1 MNSAI
6 AADYQKSERSD
17 SDLSIDFDAEKM
29 EQLFGDDSGPLRHSE
44 RESMGVEDMGGLV
57 LIDPSSVDSGWPMII
72 DQATKKIGG
81 NKLIDPAS
89 DTEFKDN
96 CDNFKGLIQMKS
108 SHEPQILI
116 VEDNIYSACA
126 LISILDQY
134 SLPYKLVL
142 SGKCAVNAFMFR
154 HTEESL
160 TLPYKLIVMDYMLP
174 GMNGLEASRQIIK
187 FANQRNIE

>member
-1 MNSAI
+1 M
-6 AADYQKSERSD
+6 
-17 SDLSIDFDAEKM
+17 
-29 EQLFGDDSGPLRHSE
+29 
-44 RESMGVEDMGGLV
+44 V
-57 LIDPSSVDSGWPMII
+57 
-72 DQATKKIGG
+72 
-81 NKLIDPAS
+81 
-89 DTEFKDN
+89 
-96 CDNFKGLIQMKS
+96 
-108 SHEPQILI
+108 

-142 SGKCAVNAFMFR
+142 SGKQAVNTFMLR

-187 FANQRNIE
+187 FANQRNIEQPFIALLTSNPSQKIKNQAFDMQIGKVISKPIFKAGVQRLLIDAKLIEDRPI